1 MDQIKKEA
9 RLAGMLYLLIAVIAP
24 FSLAYVPGEVA
35 SMAGTTA
42 AKIRA
47 SHDVLTMSV
56 SSVLAYQT
64 VEVFITLALYH
75 AFKGVDKSL
84 ALMML
89 ILGLLPL
96 PIVFLN
102 ELTMLGAINLATS
115 TPELAA
121 IAPAVRD
128 GLAGF
133 LYELHYQGLSIAGIF
148 WGLWLLPLG
157 TLIIRSIY
165 LPKWL
170 GISVIIGGLGYVLR
184 TLANLTF
191 PAFLAPNTI
200 DALSQI
206 ASIMTIGEV
215 PVIVGL
221 LWLGF
226 GGRRLVANA
235 VEKR

>member
-9 RLAGMLYLLIAVIAP
+9 RLAGLLYLLIAVVAP

-35 SMAGTTA
+35 AMAGTTA
-42 AKIRA
+42 AKMRA
-47 SHDVLTMSV
+47 THDLLTLSV
-56 SSVLAYQT
+56 STVLAYQT
-64 VEVFITLALYH
+64 IEVFITLALYN
-75 AFKGVDKSL
+75 AFKGVNKNV

-115 TPELAA
+115 TPELAE

-157 TLIIRSIY
+157 KLIMQSGY

-184 TLANLTF
+184 TLTTLTF
-191 PAFLAPNTI
+191 PTFLAPNSI
-200 DALSQI
+200 DALSQL
-206 ASIMTIGEV
+206 ANIMTIGEV
-215 PVIVGL
+215 PIILGL

-226 GGRRLVANA
+226 GKRRLVTKAA
-235 VEKR
+235 